1 MPSGGKPVGAESLS
15 CTPTPRDEL
24 IVNNVQ
30 TSKEEI
36 QTILE
41 KNRKNESSTG
51 KAPQKIKKY
60 YLRDYNAIPGL
71 AYVNITLS
79 SLDHTFEE
87 AKTHV
92 LALHDSG
99 CAKTIMN
106 KTIFDKLIKQ
116 GQIEVKQPDR
126 PTVIVS
132 CTGEPQPIEG
142 TADILLHFEGLNNVR
157 KSFELNVIVH
167 SGITQDFLLGRD
179 FTGSD
184 ARAFETNKFLFL
196 TDDPD
201 GYLEPIGTA
210 LLNKTLCQVPILGS
224 SPTPMH
230 VTANH
235 IAIIAPFTNANIIGT
250 LAKDPQKQYQLPL
263 TTKDL
268 TQYVV
273 KNCTQPG
280 LKNLPWLMDYIRPN
294 EVCIP
299 VYNDTPHD
307 MIIERNAFFA
317 DIEII
322 TQPDEY
328 EAHSMSMNEISPDVI
343 ACNLA
348 QPAFA
353 DSEIIECNRVMP
365 KFIHDDQ
372 GMNEEEKEEAFLH
385 YMKFGYHHPSMTK
398 EVEENASLTE
408 LTLRNDQPLSDEDFE
423 TQFDLAH
430 LPLKQRTW
438 AMQMFRRQQQAFSKH
453 AADLGCA
460 TDIEMRIDPISQ
472 EPHIQKYTPLPHAV
486 RDQVRAILDQMVE
499 YGIIRECD
507 EPSPFCSN
515 LLVVKKKDG
524 KNIRILL
531 DGRLL
536 NNQTRRLPTNLVTHL
551 ELYAHL
557 SNASWVTTID
567 LSDAF
572 FQIPLEKSSQKYTVF
587 YSEAHGKRYCFQRC
601 PQGLKNSP
609 LHLKLLMDKCF
620 GSMAK
625 EVIHYADDI
634 MLASNGTLQDH
645 LIKLEQ
651 VLKRLKMHGVKIR
664 PEKINIARDTVDF
677 LGVVWTKGKISIPE
691 AKVIAFK
698 NLPSPNTPK
707 RTKSVICALAYYRK
721 FIPKFAEISQPLMD
735 LATLHPK
742 QFKWTEDHE
751 KRFRTLID
759 SIVQNSSLHLPDPT
773 KEFYVQTDASQNCGA
788 GRVFQKDKDGNE
800 LLIACVSRTFTKSER
815 VYSTVKKEV
824 LALLY
829 TLRTMDFFLRYAP
842 KLVIL
847 VDAQAIV
854 FLRLCKDSQGILLR
868 FSLELSKYDAE
879 VHHVPGVNNE
889 VSDVLSRHHV
899 GIDKILEEAK
909 SFRPMT
915 EEQTV
920 QFLKRLCIPEN
931 YIFSREE
938 VATMLELDSLPNPVD
953 KKKKQSAAKT
963 GERQIKNVPKTL
975 SPRKIRLPKESM
987 KRPGVILPTRK
998 KKLAPSSMDI
1008 IQSHSVETM
1017 SYSDFKMSSKAI
1029 LRGILSKKEFQE
1041 AQDNDEFCSKIKNS
1055 PHLHRAFVLIDGLL
1069 YSRKRNRLKLCL
1081 PVALLDIVINSKHF
1095 SVFGLHFSKT
1105 RILRDISERY
1115 YVQHTT
1121 LNKRLRRLR
1130 DNCLVCQF
1138 NSTEKE
1144 DHHLRKS
1151 DYIHAP
1157 RVTWGVDL
1165 IPNMPLS
1172 KDNRK
1177 VALLAVDLF
1186 TGYIQICPM
1195 KDRTTKELIS
1205 AIDKTIIKP
1214 FGIPKFLRS
1223 DEEPGLF
1230 NSKDFYDY
1238 LQPLGIKF
1246 LPTSVGSPWANSTA
1260 ERSVRTIKDAARNF
1274 LLQEKADQDW
1284 EKYVDYFTAAHNKSI
1299 SVYGFSPEE
1308 LLFAFKNPNANDLIQ
1323 FWPNTDSH
1331 AEYAEHIIPVA
1342 QKNREL
1348 AAKRAEEKRLK
1359 NRTYKNA
1366 DRVQKKFQ
1374 IGQIVAHRQLQV
1386 ATGSAMSMKPRFTG
1400 PYTVEELLPDGS
1412 SAIIEHMHSGHVMKA
1427 HFSNLKVISYHP
1439 AGNRVHANF
1448 DNDLQASLDKDP
1460 EDEDNEDLSQ
1470 MLTQRSTLLSRTV
1483 RHLGDPDWQNDPDN
1497 QTRAQFVDSDGDEL
1511 QIDPSEAVLSTQDR
1525 QRNTQSPTE
1534 SNESGQSES
1543 ELEFDQAAFAQFAV
1557 LVTELK
1563 CKLSAL
1569 ADSQFYLEHGFHRT
1583 GDPDASD
1590 SDDDQPET
1598 DTDFGNDSVVDNGGD
1613 HSNHND
1619 NNLTEKEFENVD

>member
-1 MPSGGKPVGAESLS
+1 M
-15 CTPTPRDEL
+15 T
-24 IVNNVQ
+24 
-30 TSKEEI
+30 KEEA
-36 QTILE
+36 QRVLE
-41 KNRKNESSTG
+41 NNRKNVSRTG
-51 KAPQKIKKY
+51 KAPPKTQKY
-60 YLRDYNAIPGL
+60 YLRDYNANPGL
-71 AYVNITLS
+71 AHVNITLS

-87 AKTHV
+87 ATTHV

-99 CAKTIMN
+99 CAKTIIN
-106 KTIFDKLIKQ
+106 KKMFDKLLEK
-116 GQIEVKQPDR
+116 GHIEVYQPER
-126 PTVIVS
+126 PTVIVTAS
-132 CTGEPQPIEG
+132 GEAQPITG
-142 TADILLHFEGLNNVR
+142 TADILLHFEGLHGIQ

-184 ARAFETNKFLFL
+184 ARAFETNKYLFL
-196 TDDPD
+196 TDDPN
-201 GYLEPIGTA
+201 GYLDSIGNA
-210 LLNKTLCQVPILGS
+210 LKNGDLCQVPILGS
-224 SPTPMH
+224 KPAALH
-230 VTANH
+230 VAANNVT
-235 IAIIAPFTNANIIGT
+235 IIPPFENGTIIGT
-250 LAKDPQKQYQLPL
+250 LAKDPNRQYQLPL
-263 TTKDL
+263 STNQL
-268 TQYVV
+268 TSYVV
-273 KNCTQPG
+273 KQCTVPG
-280 LKNLPWLMDYIRPN
+280 LKSLPWLMDYIKPN

-299 VYNDTPHD
+299 VYNSTPYD
-307 MIIERNAFFA
+307 MIIERTTLVA
-317 DIEII
+317 DIDII
-322 TQPDEY
+322 HKPEEY
-328 EAHSMSMNEISPDVI
+328 ETYSMSMNELPVDVI
-343 ACNLA
+343 ECNLA
-348 QPAFA
+348 RPAFVES
-353 DSEIIECNRVMP
+353 DVIECNFART
-365 KFIHDDQ
+365 KFINDDQ
-372 GMNEEEKEEAFLH
+372 GMNEEEKDEAFMH

-408 LTLRNDQPLSDEDFE
+408 LKLREDTPLSDEDFE
-423 TQFDLAH
+423 TQFDLKH
-430 LPLKQRTW
+430 LPLKNRIW

-472 EPHIQKYTPLPHAV
+472 DPHIQKYTPLPHAV
-486 RDQVRAILDQMVE
+486 REQVRAILDQMAE
-499 YGIIRECD
+499 FGIIRECD

-557 SNASWVTTID
+557 ANAKWVTTID

-620 GSMAK
+620 GNMAK
-625 EVIHYADDI
+625 DVIHYADDI
-634 MLASNGTLQDH
+634 MLATNGTLHDH
-645 LIKLEQ
+645 LNKLEQ
-651 VLKRLKMHGVKIR
+651 VLHRLRTHGVKIR
-664 PEKINIARDTVDF
+664 PAKLNIARDTIDF
-677 LGVVWTKGKISIPE
+677 LGVVWTKGRISIPE
-691 AKVIAFK
+691 AKVQAFI

-751 KRFRTLID
+751 KRFRMLID
-759 SIVQNSSLHLPDPT
+759 AIVQNSSLHLPDPT

-889 VSDVLSRHHV
+889 ISDVLSRHHV

-909 SFRPMT
+909 TLKPMT

-920 QFLKRLCIPEN
+920 RFLKRLCIPEN
-931 YIFSREE
+931 FIFTKEE
-938 VATMLELDSLPNPVD
+938 VATLLELDSLPNPVE
-953 KKKKQSAAKT
+953 KKKKQSAAKM
-963 GERQIKNVPKTL
+963 GERHIKNVPQTL
-975 SPRKIRLPKESM
+975 SSRKVRLPKESM
-987 KRPGVILPTRK
+987 KRPGVILPSKQK
-998 KKLAPSSMDI
+998 KQRMDYSDFDEMDC
-1008 IQSHSVETM
+1008 QSVDTM
-1017 SYSDFKMSSKAI
+1017 SYSDFKTSSKAI
-1029 LRGILSKKEFQE
+1029 LRGILSKRDFRE
-1041 AQDNDEFCSKIKNS
+1041 AQENDDFCAKILNS
-1055 PHLHRAFVLIDGLL
+1055 PHRHKSFALIDGLL
-1069 YSRKRNRLKLCL
+1069 YSRKNNQLKLCL
-1081 PVALLDIVINSKHF
+1081 PIALLDIVINSKHF

-1105 RILRDISERY
+1105 RIMRDITDRY
-1115 YVQHTT
+1115 HVQHSV
-1121 LNKRLRRLR
+1121 LNKRLKRLQN
-1130 DNCLVCQF
+1130 NCLVCQF
-1138 NSTEKE
+1138 NSSEKE
-1144 DHHLRKS
+1144 DHHLRQS

-1172 KDNRK
+1172 KNGKK

-1195 KDRTTKELIS
+1195 KDRTTPELIA
-1205 AIDKTIIKP
+1205 AIDKTIVKA
-1214 FGIPKFLRS
+1214 FGNPKFLRS

-1230 NSKDFYDY
+1230 NSKEFYDY

-1246 LPTSVGSPWANSTA
+1246 IPTSVGAPWANSTA
-1260 ERSVRTIKDAARNF
+1260 ERSVKTIKDAARNF
-1274 LLQEKADQDW
+1274 LLQEKADPDW
-1284 EKYVDYFTAAHNKSI
+1284 EDYVNYFTSAHNKSI
-1299 SVYGFSPEE
+1299 SVYGFSPEY
-1308 LLFAFKNPNANDLIQ
+1308 LLFGHTNPNPNDLIQ

-1331 AEYAEHIIPVA
+1331 SEYAEKIIPIA
-1342 QKNREL
+1342 QKGREI
-1348 AAKRAEEKRLK
+1348 ASKRAEQKREK
-1359 NRTYKNA
+1359 NRTYKNVN
-1366 DRVQKKFQ
+1366 RVKKVFQ
-1374 IGQIVAHRQLQV
+1374 LGQIVGHRQLQV

-1400 PYTVEELLPDGS
+1400 PYTVEEILPDGS
-1412 SAIIEHMHSGHVMKA
+1412 SAIIQHMHTGHVMKA
-1427 HFSNLKVISYHP
+1427 HYSNLKLISYHP
-1439 AGNRVHANF
+1439 AGNRVHTNF
-1448 DNDLQASLDKDP
+1448 DNDLQETLENDS
-1460 EDEDNEDLSQ
+1460 EIVNDENLSQ
-1470 MLTQRSTLLSRTV
+1470 MLSQRSTLLTRTV
-1483 RHLGDPDWQNDPDN
+1483 RHLGGPDWENDHEN
-1497 QTRAQFVDSDGDEL
+1497 ETQARFVDSDGEEL
-1511 QIDPSEAVLSTQDR
+1511 QNDPSELVLSTQEDN
-1525 QRNTQSPTE
+1525 QEEEEVDNF
-1534 SNESGQSES
+1534 
-1543 ELEFDQAAFAQFAV
+1543 ELDQAALAQLIVQVAEYKCT
-1557 LVTELK
+1557 LSELNGLRYHRENGPYTEYQP
-1563 CKLSAL
+1563 
-1569 ADSQFYLEHGFHRT
+1569 DDE
-1583 GDPDASD
+1583 DP
-1590 SDDDQPET
+1590 QPET
-1598 DTDFGNDSVVDNGGD
+1598 DN
-1613 HSNHND
+1613 
-1619 NNLTEKEFENVD
+1619 EKFTIVTL